1 MFANILVFCQ
11 HWRMVWALFITH
23 KSNLTKEK
31 FNLFFFTTGT
41 IRDRY
46 YRLTSSTRT
55 RNRLLRISRA
65 VAKST
70 WDNIFIFS
78 KLGNEVKE
86 ERTSSGTATDT
97 KESSGEQ
104 GRYNN
109 GKPRPIRDKLEPLWD
124 KTNSWYCDKHV
135 LASWAQSALRL
146 RHQMLLTKL
155 LFQLLGGK
163 RELLLWLWRVTIRF
177 STTVI

>member
-1 MFANILVFCQ
+1 MGLECSQTFLYFANIEEWFELCSSS
-11 HWRMVWALFITH
+11 H

-41 IRDRY
+41 IRDT
-46 YRLTSSTRT
+46 LTSSTRT
-55 RNRLLRISRA
+55 RNRLLRISSA

-70 WDNIFIFS
+70 CDYIFIFS

-86 ERTSSGTATDT
+86 ERTSSGTVTNT

-124 KTNSWYCDKHV
+124 KTNS
-135 LASWAQSALRL
+135 
-146 RHQMLLTKL
+146 
-155 LFQLLGGK
+155 
-163 RELLLWLWRVTIRF
+163 
-177 STTVI
+177 